1 MLVTPALL
9 SPELIFPPQIN
20 FTLSWVSFSVLYFFP
35 MFFEVVKLLPAS
47 AAGMHLLPNSVALS
61 IGSLFAGYVSN
72 QCLEVKLSY

>member
-1 MLVTPALL
+1 M
-9 SPELIFPPQIN
+9 
-20 FTLSWVSFSVLYFFP
+20 LYFFP

-72 QCLEVKLSY
+72 QCLGIKLSY